1 MQSEGRDTPPRY
13 SMLFLLFFLLFLPTC
28 LLPPQTSR
36 WSRAMWLALHTT
48 QRETIQWSTH
58 IPFPSS
64 FPDCLP
70 PFFHLSLYPTF
81 KLSQSWWGTKD
92 SFPALKGS
100 EIQGGG
106 WPRWLTRSIL
116 QVRKVTPGN
125 AVSTFFLLVCCVCV
139 CVCERDRECKDDV

>member
-13 SMLFLLFFLLFLPTC
+13 SMLFPPFFLLFSSTC
-28 LLPPQTSR
+28 LHPRLQGGPELCDWHYTQHRERQSNGPPISPFHLPF
-36 WSRAMWLALHTT
+36 LIVFL
-48 QRETIQWSTH
+48 
-58 IPFPSS
+58 PSS
-64 FPDCLP
+64 IFP
-70 PFFHLSLYPTF
+70 FTQLSNYHRADEG
-81 KLSQSWWGTKD
+81 QKD